1 MFRLYLFAEVTTWP
15 RMDNDPPG
23 SWNGVVQTPLR
34 KLWVQCQRVATSMSK
49 VQDLLVGYPRAPFAS
64 VVTVCPRDPPSSS
77 HSYETQ
83 CRLLTAS
90 RCSGVRAY
98 AGTEGRSG
106 ALPGG
111 VLEDPSGTPQK
122 GGSGT
127 PQKGGCRDTKQCK
140 FWRVS
145 SVLIQGMFCFWGVR
159 GGFGGSRRG
168 SFLGSFLG
176 SQRPGKWTHKPPH
189 PGPAPAPIRPE
200 QKSGRRWMC
209 PRYLRCRGDATGCWR
224 AVGGGSA

>member
-1 MFRLYLFAEVTTWP
+1 MPEGCDLHEQSTGSPRRLSASSFRHHRHRVPTRPSLIFSQLRDSVPLTHCESMFRGCGPTSGWKVGLEPSQEGSWKT
-15 RMDNDPPG
+15 PPG
-23 SWNGVVQTPLR
+23 
-34 KLWVQCQRVATSMSK
+34 
-49 VQDLLVGYPRAPFAS
+49 
-64 VVTVCPRDPPSSS
+64 PPK
-77 HSYETQ
+77 
-83 CRLLTAS
+83 
-90 RCSGVRAY
+90 
-98 AGTEGRSG
+98 
-106 ALPGG
+106 
-111 VLEDPSGTPQK
+111 K

-209 PRYLRCRGDATGCWR
+209 PRYLRCR
-224 AVGGGSA
+224 

>member
-1 MFRLYLFAEVTTWP
+1 MPEGCDLHEQSTGSPRRLSASSFRLCRHRVPTRPSLISLHL
-15 RMDNDPPG
+15 RD
-23 SWNGVVQTPLR
+23 STPLTR
-34 KLWVQCQRVATSMSK
+34 W
-49 VQDLLVGYPRAPFAS
+49 
-64 VVTVCPRDPPSSS
+64 
-77 HSYETQ
+77 
-83 CRLLTAS
+83 S
-90 RCSGVRAY
+90 RCSGVRTCV
-98 AGTEGRSG
+98 GTEGRSG

-176 SQRPGKWTHKPPH
+176 SQRPGKWTHKPPI

-209 PRYLRCRGDATGCWR
+209 PRYLRCRDESQD
-224 AVGGGSA
+224 VGEFVMVGSDMTLGE